1 MYKIKVTG
9 NYNVIV
15 NDLSLVF
22 AHNRPERMIS
32 DEDFEKSEDIKKYLG
47 QFLEAEHVDVK
58 LPKKQT
64 SVEKPQEKEAIK
76 TKIED
81 VDGKDRVIIENKEH
95 PKTDDIIRTE
105 EVIKKAKDEV
115 KQDEDIVIA
124 DGASSEK
131 NVISE
136 EDKKSVRVDNNGN
149 VVQDVQPKTEK
160 VKEAKK
166 AENTEPAK
174 EEQKEEKPK
183 KNKKGSKKD
192 NNGVEHK

>member
-32 DEDFEKSEDIKKYLG
+32 DEDFERSEDIKKYLG

-58 LPKKQT
+58 VPKKT
-64 SVEKPQEKEAIK
+64 EKPAEKKQEKKETVK

-81 VDGKDRVIIENKEH
+81 VDGKDRVVIESKNN
-95 PKTDDIIRTE
+95 PKTDDIVRTE
-105 EVIKKAKDEV
+105 EVIKPAKNEEKAKDEDV
-115 KQDEDIVIA
+115 IVA

-131 NVISE
+131 NVITE
-136 EDKKSVRVDNNGN
+136 EDKKGVRVDNNGN

-160 VKEAKK
+160 VDEAPK
-166 AENTEPAK
+166 AENADSV
-174 EEQKEEKPK
+174 KEEKKSK
-183 KNKKGSKKD
+183 KNKGPKKD
-192 NNGVEHK
+192 K